1 MFGVTLNAQDFAELI
16 RSLHV
21 ERYVLAAEL
30 LSEAVEPLA
39 EKLSLPVE
47 EGAGFDAYQMFLE
60 RPHQVLTVI

>member
-47 EGAGFDAYQMFLE
+47 EGAGFDA
-60 RPHQVLTVI
+60 

>member
-30 LSEAVEPLA
+30 LSEAGELLA
-39 EKLSLPVE
+39 E
-47 EGAGFDAYQMFLE
+47 
-60 RPHQVLTVI
+60 